1 MLSVSGVTK
10 MSKTLTLKERR
21 FVDAYLGSAGG
32 NATQAAR
39 QAGYAGSPD
48 VLKVQASRLL
58 TRANVRAAINAS
70 LRRESREEI
79 MVADERDRLLSMFAR
94 MTSLCVRD
102 RIRAIAELN
111 KCTGRHSILH
121 LQTGRITLEQALE
134 SSRTI

>member
-1 MLSVSGVTK
+1 

-39 QAGYAGSPD
+39 QAGYAGRSD
-48 VLKVQASRLL
+48 VLKVQGSRLL
-58 TRANVRAAINAS
+58 TRANVRTAINAS
-70 LRRESREEI
+70 LRRESRDEI
-79 MVADERDRLLSMFAR
+79 MAADERDRLLSMFAR

-111 KCTGRHSILH
+111 KCTGRHSIQH

-134 SSRTI
+134 RSRTV